1 MDDLMMAVGATPMR
15 WPKDQASEP
24 ESSSKVSDGM
34 NHLMELAFRMGQT
47 SGCRSVDSRTPS
59 TSSVASARPSFPLLA
74 LEDDPSMRHP
84 QDCQLDA
91 VCNLS

>member
-34 NHLMELAFRMGQT
+34 KPPDGNLPFGW
-47 SGCRSVDSRTPS
+47 
-59 TSSVASARPSFPLLA
+59 ARLLA
-74 LEDDPSMRHP
+74 VV
-84 QDCQLDA
+84 QLIRGHLQLPRLRVPGRPFLYSPLRMILA
-91 VCNLS
+91 